1 MKTRILSHWIYLI
14 NKAKYD
20 LWELEDMLGLS
31 SAVIKFVTD
40 IVLTSSQKEEL
51 LDKLIKE
58 NKNLL
63 TFRREDGWLKIEM
76 KSSMLMSPL

>member
-1 MKTRILSHWIYLI
+1 
-14 NKAKYD
+14 
-20 LWELEDMLGLS
+20 MLGLS

-63 TFRREDGWLKIEM
+63 TFRREDEWLKS
-76 KSSMLMSPL
+76 K

>member
-1 MKTRILSHWIYLI
+1 
-14 NKAKYD
+14 
-20 LWELEDMLGLS
+20 MLGLS

-58 NKNLL
+58 NKKNLL
-63 TFRREDGWLKIEM
+63 TFRRDDEWLKS
-76 KSSMLMSPL
+76 K